1 MTLVDATT
9 TQAEPGLTSQARSVS
24 FIVFILRLVEPGG
37 VTVPG
42 GPDQRAHLLLDT
54 DPEGRPQLPGTSLAG
69 ALRAM
74 IRASADTGRG
84 EDVAADLFGRLLPP
98 GDGSEV
104 DAQASQIWVLGT
116 RPLDVPPGEV
126 RASTKI
132 GRWSGAAEANTLRA
146 EEVLPA
152 GTRFEVFLRWDDAS
166 IGAVREFAGRLAA
179 WRPLIGRG
187 VSRGRG
193 RCAVEDVRHGTLR
206 LGQPQDLLRWLT
218 TNGPDLARAV
228 AAEAVKAPSGAAAED
243 PLLQVTVSITG
254 PWRTGSGEEPHD
266 QLIPIFR
273 VAGAPVL
280 PGTGLKGLFRSRAEY
295 ILRSVEANPAP
306 CQNQQCGTCWTCQV
320 FGSGG
325 GQDVTSTS
333 VGVRSSIRIS
343 DAAVVDPVETCR
355 THIAIDRF
363 TGGVLPGALYTME
376 ALEAG
381 ILVVQVERLKAL
393 EARRMNEIRAVFR
406 LVLED
411 LDDGIIGLGGGVAR
425 GYGSVSADLGGAES
439 SGGLPGAAEA
449 RRVLAQMLAEQ

>member
-1 MTLVDATT
+1 MTLIDATT
-9 TQAEPGLTSQARSVS
+9 TSAERGLTPQARSVS
-24 FIVFILRLVEPGG
+24 FIVFILRLTEPGG

-69 ALRAM
+69 ALREM
-74 IRASADTGRG
+74 TRQERG
-84 EDVAADLFGRLLPP
+84 EDAAAELFGRLLPP

-116 RPLDVPPGEV
+116 RPLDVPSGEV

-152 GTRFEVFLRWDDAS
+152 GTRFEVFLRWDDAPA
-166 IGAVREFAGRLAA
+166 GAVREFAGRLTA

-193 RCAVEDVRHGTLR
+193 RCAVEEVRHGTLR
-206 LGQPQDLLRWLT
+206 LGQPKDLLRWLT
-218 TNGPDLARAV
+218 MNGPDLARAV
-228 AAEAVKAPSGAAAED
+228 AAEAAEASSGATVED

-254 PWRTGSGEEPHD
+254 PCRIGSGEEPQD

-295 ILRSVEANPAP
+295 ILRSVEATPAP
-306 CQNQQCGTCWTCQV
+306 CANQQCGTCWTCQV

-325 GQDVTSTS
+325 GQDSTSIS
-333 VGVRSSIRIS
+333 VGVRSAIRIP
-343 DAAVVDPVETCR
+343 DAAVVDPVEVGR

-381 ILVVQVERLKAL
+381 SVTVQVERLNAL
-393 EARRMNEIRAVFR
+393 DARGMNEIRAVFR
-406 LVLED
+406 LVFED

-425 GYGSVSADLGGAES
+425 GYGSVSVDLGGAES
-439 SGGLPGAAEA
+439 SGGLPSAAEA
-449 RRVLAQMLAEQ
+449 RRVLAEMLEER